1 MVAIVA
7 LVPGAEARPI
17 PAPGK
22 LLSQTFQ
29 GLLRAPRHW
38 ELSCGHWRPYRP
50 PVEKLR
56 SCGLSQT
63 GPSWLFSG
71 LARGTLECIS
81 GTWRRGPQPLTQHPL
96 PGIYAQP
103 RSQGEGLSF
112 CGRTMAAAGEVLYP
126 TAALHPVFLGKGLG
140 VALMP
145 CPLWIG
151 GWGESEDREA
161 PQPLCQAQQATSQS
175 WGMWPRLPVTLP
187 SFSWEKFLLVYIF
200 YQK

>member
-151 GWGESEDREA
+151 GGGSLKIEKPPNPFA
-161 PQPLCQAQQATSQS
+161 
-175 WGMWPRLPVTLP
+175 RLSRPPVSLGGCGP
-187 SFSWEKFLLVYIF
+187 GYL
-200 YQK
+200 